1 MKIEKYR
8 MLLSAAQNATPEL
21 QYIIYQRA
29 YQSAKES
36 YGKDSPEVFA
46 VLSALSSHL
55 QNQGIGDA
63 SLCQEQA
70 KSIFKEFV
78 GC

>member
-1 MKIEKYR
+1 

-29 YQSAKES
+29 YHSAKEL

-63 SLCQEQA
+63 SLCREQA
-70 KSIFKEFV
+70 KSIFKGFL
-78 GC
+78 G

>member
-1 MKIEKYR
+1 

-29 YQSAKES
+29 YHSAKEL

-46 VLSALSSHL
+46 VLSAFSDYLNT
-55 QNQGIGDA
+55 QCNNDA
-63 SLCQEQA
+63 SLCREQA
-70 KSIFKEFV
+70 KSIFKGF
-78 GC
+78 